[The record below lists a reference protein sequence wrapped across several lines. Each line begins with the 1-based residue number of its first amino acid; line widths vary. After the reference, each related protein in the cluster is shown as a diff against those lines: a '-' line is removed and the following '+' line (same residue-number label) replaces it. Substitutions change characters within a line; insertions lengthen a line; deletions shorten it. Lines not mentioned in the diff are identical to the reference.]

1 MASDVIRNHNMI
13 SPFLAELKPRF
24 GFRKIQSELLASAS
38 ELGCSDRVFFVL
50 QKNRFSVTPIF
61 TKTPI
66 HLKVDTPGSSVSP

>member
-1 MASDVIRNHNMI
+1 MCYTPEIINNKLSAG
-13 SPFLAELKPRF
+13 FAEF
-24 GFRKIQSELLASAS
+24 W
-38 ELGCSDRVFFVL
+38 CSDRVLFVL